1 VNLPLGAD
9 RHPLRVT
16 HLGGPTMPPASDWRS
31 LTGHEYLKRLN
42 RPGFAWEFLRRN
54 PAYQEDYETMVRG
67 AASDAG
73 SGGMTRDVLA
83 WRWGL
88 SFPGRPKPCCRPGG
102 RVLAAGDPAHHRSAS
117 TCAG

>member
-1 VNLPLGAD
+1 
-9 RHPLRVT
+9 
-16 HLGGPTMPPASDWRS
+16 MSPASDWRS

-73 SGGMTRDVLA
+73 SGGMTRDALA

-88 SFPGRPKPCCRPGG
+88 SFPGRSKACRRSGA
-102 RVLAAGDPAHHRSAS
+102 RVLAARSAAYNRS
-117 TCAG
+117 APTCAG

>member
-1 VNLPLGAD
+1 
-9 RHPLRVT
+9 
-16 HLGGPTMPPASDWRS
+16 MSPASDWRS

-73 SGGMTRDVLA
+73 SGGMTRDALA

-88 SFPGRPKPCCRPGG
+88 SFPGRSKACRRSGG
-102 RVLAAGDPAHHRSAS
+102 RVLAARSAAYDRS
-117 TCAG
+117 APTCAG

>member
-1 VNLPLGAD
+1 M
-9 RHPLRVT
+9 
-16 HLGGPTMPPASDWRS
+16 MPPASAWRS
-31 LTGHEYLKRLN
+31 LTGHDYLKRLD

-73 SGGMTRDVLA
+73 SEGMTWDALA

-88 SFPGRPKPCCRPGG
+88 SFPGRSKTCCRSGS
-102 RVLAAGDPAHHRSAS
+102 RILAAGGASHDRSAP
-117 TCAG
+117 TRAG

>member
-1 VNLPLGAD
+1 
-9 RHPLRVT
+9 
-16 HLGGPTMPPASDWRS
+16 MPPASDWRS
-31 LTGHEYLKRLN
+31 LTGHDYLKRLN

-73 SGGMTRDVLA
+73 SGGMTRDALA

-88 SFPGRPKPCCRPGG
+88 TFPGRSKICCPPSG
-102 RVLAAGDPAHHRSAS
+102 RVLATGDAAHDRSAP
-117 TCAG
+117 TCAGQLFRGPAA

>member
-1 VNLPLGAD
+1 M
-9 RHPLRVT
+9 T
-16 HLGGPTMPPASDWRS
+16 PPASDWRS
-31 LTGHEYLKRLN
+31 LTGRDYLKRLD

-73 SGGMTRDVLA
+73 SGGMIRVALA

-88 SFPGRPKPCCRPGG
+88 SFPGRPKACRRSGG
-102 RVLAAGDPAHHRSAS
+102 RVLAAGDAAHGRFAP
-117 TCAG
+117 TCAE